1 MSFEKKTPPISLDI
15 AFDEDRILIN
25 GSNIDVPSHI
35 DAFVKILGKPR
46 KITYPDERKSRPEN
60 VLSSKRVNYS
70 WDSLGIYCLTSNGAV
85 VNTFGIRMNGGYVR
99 PRHFP
104 NGFFGGVL
112 TICGMP
118 WEDAFKTLPYYGE
131 PNTVFKRLDLGIYA
145 ANGGYIKKN
154 SPDTGY
160 MIVEIQLKKLR

>member
-1 MSFEKKTPPISLDI
+1 MSFAKKTPPISLDI

-25 GSNIDVPSHI
+25 GANIDVPSHI
-35 DAFVKILGKPR
+35 
-46 KITYPDERKSRPEN
+46 ERKSRPDN
-60 VLSSKRVNYS
+60 ALSSKRVNFS
-70 WDSLGIYCLTSNGAV
+70 WDSLGVYCLTSNGAV

-104 NGFFGGVL
+104 NYFFDGIL
-112 TICGMP
+112 KICGMP

-145 ANGGYIKKN
+145 ANGGYIDKN
-154 SPDTGY
+154 SPEKGY